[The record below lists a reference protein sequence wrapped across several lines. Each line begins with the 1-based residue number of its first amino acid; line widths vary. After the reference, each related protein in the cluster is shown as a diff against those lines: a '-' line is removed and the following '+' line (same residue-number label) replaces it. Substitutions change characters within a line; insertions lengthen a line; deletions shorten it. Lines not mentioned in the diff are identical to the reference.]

1 MAALVSCD
9 IIKGAA
15 PPEPDV
21 KAGDD
26 MRAFTTTAQV
36 VSRVCKAS
44 VGGLVLYGY
53 PGDFSLVHKCGLF
66 AYLKNSHVQR
76 CFGSG
81 CNALPDALSRKRIQ
95 A

>member
-1 MAALVSCD
+1 MATLVSCD
-9 IIKGAA
+9 MIKGAA

-21 KAGDD
+21 MAGDD
-26 MRAFTTTAQV
+26 MSAFTTMAQV
-36 VSRVCKAS
+36 VSRICKAS

-53 PGDFSLVHKCGLF
+53 PRDFSLVDKSEVF
-66 AYLKNSHVQR
+66 PYLKNSHVQR

-81 CNALPDALSRKRIQ
+81 RNTLPDCVGRKWIQ